1 MKRFFKL
8 KYFGFFICSFILLAT
23 SCKKES
29 FITSSDALLRASED
43 TLHFDTVFTTLGSTT
58 QYLKLFNQNDAKL
71 NISSIELMGGASSF
85 FKLNVD
91 GLPGTSFKNIE
102 MEAND
107 SLYFFAT
114 VRIDPTIA
122 NLPFLVRDSI
132 KIHFNGNTK
141 WIQLEAF
148 GKNAKF
154 MRDVV
159 ISQNTTLPNDTP
171 IIILGSLVVNQGK
184 ILTIKKGTN
193 IYIHPNAPIIID
205 GTLKAIGDT
214 SVAGKIVFQGI
225 RMDDPYNDYPG
236 SWPGIYFRDN
246 SKDNVLEHC
255 ILKNA
260 YQGTIA
266 INPSTNI
273 INPKLTLN
281 ECVFDNIYDVAIG
294 GINSSINGRNCLVS
308 NVGTGFA
315 AISGGNYNFNHCTFV
330 SISNYYLSHKKPLIV
345 LSNTVKD
352 DISFNALTATIDNSI
367 VYGEGGFVDDEIQT
381 VKKSGTGFAATM
393 KNILYKHKTIPSDII
408 FTNALNA
415 TDPLF
420 TTIDYNKRIYD
431 FKLKSGS
438 PCIDA
443 ASIATGSTLTFDLN
457 GKPRPVGSFAD
468 IGCYEKQ

>member
-8 KYFGFFICSFILLAT
+8 KYFGLCICSFILLAT

-29 FITSSDALLRASED
+29 FITSGDALLRTSED

-71 NISSIELMGGASSF
+71 NISSIELMGGTTSF

-114 VRIDPTIA
+114 VRIDPNIA

-132 KIHFNGNTK
+132 KIQFNGNTK
-141 WIQLEAF
+141 WIQLEAY

-184 ILTIKKGTN
+184 KLTIQQGTN

-205 GTLKAIGDT
+205 GTLIAIGDT
-214 SVAGKIVFQGI
+214 SAAGKIIFQGI
-225 RMDDPYNDYPG
+225 RIDDPYKDYPG

-246 SKDNVLEHC
+246 SKDNVLQHC

-260 YQGTIA
+260 FQGVIA
-266 INPSTNI
+266 VNPSTNI
-273 INPKLTLN
+273 LNPKLTLN
-281 ECVFDNIYDVAIG
+281 ECVFDNIYDAAIG
-294 GINSSINGRNCLVS
+294 GTNSSITGINCLVS

-345 LSNTVKD
+345 LSNTNEKD
-352 DISFNALTATIDNSI
+352 VSFNSLIATIDNSI
-367 VYGEGGFVDDEIQT
+367 VYGEGGFVDDEILT
-381 VKKSGTGFAATM
+381 ARKVGTGFIANM
-393 KNILYKHKTIPSDII
+393 NNILYKHKTVPAYIT
-408 FTNALNA
+408 FTNPLNA

-431 FKLKSGS
+431 FKLKDGS
-438 PCIDA
+438 PCINA
-443 ASIATGSTLTFDLN
+443 ATNSTLLFDLN
-457 GKPRPVGSFAD
+457 GKPRPVGSAAD

>member
-8 KYFGFFICSFILLAT
+8 KYFGFLISGFLLLAT

-114 VRIDPTIA
+114 VRIDPNIT

-132 KIHFNGNTK
+132 KIQFNGNTK
-141 WIQLEAF
+141 WIQLEAY

-159 ISQNTTLPNDTP
+159 ISQNTTLPKDTP

-184 ILTIKKGTN
+184 TLTIQKGTN

-205 GTLKAIGDT
+205 GTLIAIGDT
-214 SVAGKIVFQGI
+214 SAAGKIVFQGI
-225 RMDDPYNDYPG
+225 RIDDPYKDYPG

-246 SKDNVLEHC
+246 SKDNVLQYC

-260 YQGTIA
+260 YQGVIA
-266 INPSTNI
+266 INPSVT
-273 INPKLTLN
+273 NPKLTLN
-281 ECVFDNIYDVAIG
+281 ECIFDNIYDVAIG
-294 GINSSINGRNCLVS
+294 GTNSSIKGRNCLVS

-315 AISGGNYNFNHCTFV
+315 AISGGDYNFNHCTFV

-345 LSNTVKD
+345 LSNTNENDV
-352 DISFNALTATIDNSI
+352 SFNPLIATINNSI

-381 VKKSGTGFAATM
+381 VKKSGTGTGFTATM
-393 KNILYKHKTIPSDII
+393 TNILYKHKTIPADITTI
-408 FTNALNA
+408 TNALTA

-420 TTIDYNKRIYD
+420 ITIDYNKRIYD
-431 FKLKSGS
+431 FKLKDGS

-443 ASIATGSTLTFDLN
+443 ATSSTLAFDLN
-457 GKPRPVGSFAD
+457 GKPRPVGSAAD

>member
-8 KYFGFFICSFILLAT
+8 KYFGFFICSFLLLAT

-29 FITSSDALLRASED
+29 FITSGDALLRASED

-71 NISSIELMGGASSF
+71 NISSIELMGGAASF

-91 GLPGTSFKNIE
+91 GLPGTSFKNVE

-114 VRIDPTIA
+114 VRIDPNIA

-132 KIHFNGNTK
+132 KIQFNGNTK
-141 WIQLEAF
+141 WIQLEAY
-148 GKNAKF
+148 GKNARF
-154 MRDVV
+154 MKDVV
-159 ISQNTTLPNDTP
+159 VTKDSSFTNDLP
-171 IIILGSLVVNQGK
+171 IVILGSLIVNQNK
-184 ILTIKKGTN
+184 KLTIPKGTE

-205 GTLKAIGDT
+205 GTLIAIGDT
-214 SVAGKIVFQGI
+214 AASDKIIFQGI
-225 RMDDPYNDYPG
+225 RIDDPYKDYPG

-246 SKDNVLEHC
+246 SKDNVLQYC

-266 INPSTNI
+266 INPSMNS
-273 INPKLTLN
+273 NPKLTLN

-294 GINSSINGRNCLVS
+294 GTNSSVTGRNCLVS

-315 AISGGNYNFNHCTFV
+315 AISGGNYTFNHCTFV
-330 SISNYYLSHKKPLIV
+330 SISNYYLSHKKPLII
-345 LSNTVKD
+345 LSNTNENDVFFD
-352 DISFNALTATIDNSI
+352 SLTAIINNSI
-367 VYGEGGFVDDEIQT
+367 IYGEGGFVDDEIQT
-381 VKKSGTGFAATM
+381 VKKSGTGFTATM
-393 KNILYKHKTIPSDII
+393 TNILYKHKTIPADIN
-408 FTNALNA
+408 FTNALSA
-415 TDPLF
+415 ADPLF

-431 FKLKSGS
+431 FKLKDGS

-443 ASIATGSTLTFDLN
+443 AIGSTLAFDLN
-457 GKPRPVGSFAD
+457 GKPRPVGSAAD

>member
-8 KYFGFFICSFILLAT
+8 KYFGLCICSFILLAT

-29 FITSSDALLRASED
+29 FITSGDALLRTSED

-71 NISSIELMGGASSF
+71 NISSIELMGGTTSF

-114 VRIDPTIA
+114 VRIDPNIA

-132 KIHFNGNTK
+132 KIQFNGNTK
-141 WIQLEAF
+141 WIQLEAY

-184 ILTIKKGTN
+184 KLTIQQGTN

-205 GTLKAIGDT
+205 GTLIAIGDT
-214 SVAGKIVFQGI
+214 SAAGKIVFQGI
-225 RMDDPYNDYPG
+225 RIDDPYKDYPG

-246 SKDNVLEHC
+246 SKDNVLQHC

-260 YQGTIA
+260 FQGVIA
-266 INPSTNI
+266 VNPSTNI
-273 INPKLTLN
+273 LNPKLTLN
-281 ECVFDNIYDVAIG
+281 ECVFDNIYDAAIG
-294 GINSSINGRNCLVS
+294 ATNSSITGRNCLVS

-345 LSNTVKD
+345 LSNTNENDV
-352 DISFNALTATIDNSI
+352 SFNSLIATIDNSI
-367 VYGEGGFVDDEIQT
+367 VYGEGGFVDDEILT
-381 VKKSGTGFAATM
+381 ARKVGTGFIANM
-393 KNILYKHKTIPSDII
+393 NNILYKYKTVPAYIT
-408 FTNALNA
+408 FTNPLNA

-431 FKLKSGS
+431 FKLKDGS
-438 PCIDA
+438 PCINA
-443 ASIATGSTLTFDLN
+443 ATNSTLLFDLN
-457 GKPRPVGSFAD
+457 GKPRPVGSAAD

>member
-1 MKRFFKL
+1 M
-8 KYFGFFICSFILLAT
+8 LLAT

-107 SLYFFAT
+107 SLYFFAS
-114 VRIDPTIA
+114 VRIDPNIA

-132 KIHFNGNTK
+132 KIQFNGNTK
-141 WIQLEAF
+141 WIQLEAY

-159 ISQNTTLPNDTP
+159 ISQNTTLTNDTP
-171 IIILGSLVVNQGK
+171 IIILGSLVVNQGQK
-184 ILTIKKGTN
+184 LTIQKGTN

-205 GTLKAIGDT
+205 GTLIAIGDT
-214 SVAGKIVFQGI
+214 TAGGKIVFQGI
-225 RMDDPYNDYPG
+225 RIDDPYKDYPG

-246 SKDNVLEHC
+246 SKDNVLQHC

-260 YQGTIA
+260 YQGVVA
-266 INPSTNI
+266 INPPTNI

-294 GINSSINGRNCLVS
+294 GTNSSITGRNCLVS

-315 AISGGNYNFNHCTFV
+315 AISGGAYTFNHCTFA
-330 SISNYYLSHKKPLIV
+330 SISNYYLTHKKPLVV
-345 LSNTVKD
+345 LSNTNED
-352 DISFNALTATIDNSI
+352 DVAFNALDVTINNSI
-367 VYGEGGFVDDEIQT
+367 IYGEGGFVDDEIQT
-381 VKKSGTGFAATM
+381 VKKSGVGFIANMT
-393 KNILYKHKTIPSDII
+393 NILYKHKTIPADIT
-408 FTNALNA
+408 FTNPLNA

-420 TTIDYNKRIYD
+420 SMLDYNKRIFD
-431 FKLKSGS
+431 FRLKDGS

-443 ASIATGSTLTFDLN
+443 AIGSTLALDID
-457 GKPRPVGSFAD
+457 GKPRPVGTAAD

>member
-8 KYFGFFICSFILLAT
+8 KYFGLCICSFILLAT

-29 FITSSDALLRASED
+29 FITSGDALLRTSED

-71 NISSIELMGGASSF
+71 NISSIELMGGTTSF

-114 VRIDPTIA
+114 VRIDPNIA

-132 KIHFNGNTK
+132 KIQFNGNTK
-141 WIQLEAF
+141 WIQLEAY

-184 ILTIKKGTN
+184 KLTIQQGTN
-193 IYIHPNAPIIID
+193 IYIHPNAPIKID
-205 GTLKAIGDT
+205 GTLIAIGDT
-214 SVAGKIVFQGI
+214 SAAGKIVFQGI
-225 RMDDPYNDYPG
+225 RIDDPYKDYPG
-236 SWPGIYFRDN
+236 SWPGIYFRDK
-246 SKDNVLEHC
+246 SKDNVLQHC

-260 YQGTIA
+260 FQGVIA
-266 INPSTNI
+266 VNPSTNI
-273 INPKLTLN
+273 LIPKLTLN
-281 ECVFDNIYDVAIG
+281 ECVFDNIYDAAIG
-294 GINSSINGRNCLVS
+294 GTNSSITGRNCLVS

-345 LSNTVKD
+345 LSNTNEKD
-352 DISFNALTATIDNSI
+352 VSFNSLIATIDNSI
-367 VYGEGGFVDDEIQT
+367 VYGEGGFVDDEILT
-381 VKKSGTGFAATM
+381 ARKVGTGFIANM
-393 KNILYKHKTIPSDII
+393 NNILYKHKTVPAYIT
-408 FTNALNA
+408 FTNPLNA

-431 FKLKSGS
+431 FKLKDGS
-438 PCIDA
+438 PCINA
-443 ASIATGSTLTFDLN
+443 ATNSTLLFDLN
-457 GKPRPVGSFAD
+457 GKPRPVGSAAD

>member
-8 KYFGFFICSFILLAT
+8 KYFGLCICSFILLAT

-29 FITSSDALLRASED
+29 FITSGDALLRTSED

-71 NISSIELMGGASSF
+71 NISSIELMGGTTSF

-114 VRIDPTIA
+114 VRIDPNIA

-132 KIHFNGNTK
+132 KIQFNGNTK
-141 WIQLEAF
+141 WIQLEAY

-184 ILTIKKGTN
+184 KLTIQQGTN
-193 IYIHPNAPIIID
+193 IYIHPNAPIKID
-205 GTLKAIGDT
+205 GTLIAIGDT
-214 SVAGKIVFQGI
+214 SAAGKIVFQGI
-225 RMDDPYNDYPG
+225 RIDDPYKDYPG
-236 SWPGIYFRDN
+236 SWPGIYFRDK
-246 SKDNVLEHC
+246 SKDNVLQHC

-260 YQGTIA
+260 FQGVIA
-266 INPSTNI
+266 VNPSTNI
-273 INPKLTLN
+273 LIPKLTLN
-281 ECVFDNIYDVAIG
+281 ECVFDNIYDAAIG
-294 GINSSINGRNCLVS
+294 GTNSSITGRNCLVS

-345 LSNTVKD
+345 LSNTNEKD
-352 DISFNALTATIDNSI
+352 VSFNSLIPTIDNSI
-367 VYGEGGFVDDEIQT
+367 VYGEGGFVDDEILT
-381 VKKSGTGFAATM
+381 ARKVGTGFIANM
-393 KNILYKHKTIPSDII
+393 NNILYKHKTVPAYIT
-408 FTNALNA
+408 FTNPLNA

-431 FKLKSGS
+431 FKLKDGS
-438 PCIDA
+438 PCINA
-443 ASIATGSTLTFDLN
+443 ATNSTLLFDLN
-457 GKPRPVGSFAD
+457 GKPRPVGSAAD

>member
-8 KYFGFFICSFILLAT
+8 KYFGFFICSFFLLIT

-29 FITSSDALLRASED
+29 FITSGDALLRASED

-91 GLPGTSFKNIE
+91 GLSGTSFKNIE

-107 SLYFFAT
+107 SLYFFAS
-114 VRIDPTIA
+114 VRIDPNIA

-132 KIHFNGNTK
+132 KIEFNGNTK
-141 WIQLEAF
+141 WIQLEAY

-154 MRDVV
+154 MKDVV
-159 ISQNTTLPNDTP
+159 VTKDSSFTNDKP
-171 IIILGSLVVNQGK
+171 IVILGSLVVNYGK
-184 ILTIKKGTN
+184 TLTIKKGTN

-205 GTLKAIGDT
+205 GTLIAIGDT
-214 SVAGKIVFQGI
+214 AASDKIVFQGI
-225 RMDDPYNDYPG
+225 RIDAPYKDYPG

-246 SKDNVLEHC
+246 SKDNVLQHC

-266 INPSTNI
+266 INPSINS
-273 INPKLTLN
+273 NPKITLN

-294 GINSSINGRNCLVS
+294 ATNSSVTGRNCLVS

-330 SISNYYLSHKKPLIV
+330 SISNYYLPHKKPLIV
-345 LSNTVKD
+345 LSNTNENDV
-352 DISFNALTATIDNSI
+352 SFNSLIATVDNSI
-367 VYGEGGFVDDEIQT
+367 IYGEGGFVDDEIQT
-381 VKKSGTGFAATM
+381 VKKAGIVFTASM
-393 KNILYKHKTIPSDII
+393 KNVLYKYKTIPADII
-408 FTNALNA
+408 FTNALTA
-415 TDPLF
+415 KDPLF

-431 FKLKSGS
+431 FKLKDGS

-443 ASIATGSTLTFDLN
+443 ATTATGSTLTFDLN

>member
-8 KYFGFFICSFILLAT
+8 KYFGLCICSFILLAT

-29 FITSSDALLRASED
+29 FITSGDALLRTSED

-71 NISSIELMGGASSF
+71 NISSIELMGGTTSF

-114 VRIDPTIA
+114 VRIDPNIA

-132 KIHFNGNTK
+132 KIQFNGNTK
-141 WIQLEAF
+141 WIQLEAY

-184 ILTIKKGTN
+184 KLTIQQGTN

-205 GTLKAIGDT
+205 GTLIAIGDT
-214 SVAGKIVFQGI
+214 SAAGKIIFQGI
-225 RMDDPYNDYPG
+225 RIDDPYKDYPG
-236 SWPGIYFRDN
+236 SWPGIYFRDK
-246 SKDNVLEHC
+246 SKDNVLQHC

-260 YQGTIA
+260 FQGVIA
-266 INPSTNI
+266 VNPSTNI
-273 INPKLTLN
+273 LNPKLTLN
-281 ECVFDNIYDVAIG
+281 ECVFDNIYDAAIG
-294 GINSSINGRNCLVS
+294 GTNSSITGRNCLVS

-315 AISGGNYNFNHCTFV
+315 AVSGGNYNFNHCTFV

-345 LSNTVKD
+345 LSNTNEKD
-352 DISFNALTATIDNSI
+352 VSFNSLIATIDNSI
-367 VYGEGGFVDDEIQT
+367 VYGEGGFVDDEILT
-381 VKKSGTGFAATM
+381 ARKVGTGFIANM
-393 KNILYKHKTIPSDII
+393 NNILYKHKTVPAYIT
-408 FTNALNA
+408 FTNPLNA

-431 FKLKSGS
+431 FKLKDGS
-438 PCIDA
+438 PCINA
-443 ASIATGSTLTFDLN
+443 ATNSTLLFDLN
-457 GKPRPVGSFAD
+457 GKPRPVGSAAD

>member
-8 KYFGFFICSFILLAT
+8 QYFGLFICVFFLLAT
-23 SCKKES
+23 SCKKEA
-29 FITSSDALLRASED
+29 FITSGDALLRASED

-58 QYLKLFNQNDAKL
+58 QFLKLFNQNDAKL

-132 KIHFNGNTK
+132 KIEFNGNTK
-141 WIQLEAF
+141 WIQLEAY
-148 GKNAKF
+148 GKNARFLK
-154 MRDVV
+154 DVV
-159 ISQNTTLPNDTP
+159 VTKDSSFTNDKP
-171 IIILGSLVVNQGK
+171 IVILGSLIVNQGK
-184 ILTIKKGTN
+184 KLTIQKGTN

-205 GTLKAIGDT
+205 GTLIAIGDT
-214 SVAGKIVFQGI
+214 SAAGKIIFQGI
-225 RMDDPYNDYPG
+225 RIDDPYKDYPG

-246 SKDNVLEHC
+246 SKDNVMQYC

-294 GINSSINGRNCLVS
+294 GTNSSITGRNCLIS

-345 LSNTVKD
+345 LSNTNENDV
-352 DISFNALTATIDNSI
+352 SFDSLTAIINNSI

-381 VKKSGTGFAATM
+381 VKKFGTGFTASMT
-393 KNILYKHKTIPSDII
+393 NILYKHKTIPADITI
-408 FTNALNA
+408 TNALTA

-431 FKLKSGS
+431 FKLKDGS
-438 PCIDA
+438 PCIDEA
-443 ASIATGSTLTFDLN
+443 INSTLLFDLN
-457 GKPRPVGSFAD
+457 GKPRPVGSAAD

>member
-8 KYFGFFICSFILLAT
+8 KYFGLCICSFILLAT

-29 FITSSDALLRASED
+29 FITSGDALLRTSED

-71 NISSIELMGGASSF
+71 NISSIELMGGTTSF

-114 VRIDPTIA
+114 VRIDPNIA

-132 KIHFNGNTK
+132 KIQFNGNTK
-141 WIQLEAF
+141 WIQLEAY

-184 ILTIKKGTN
+184 KLTIQQGTN

-205 GTLKAIGDT
+205 GTLIAIGDT
-214 SVAGKIVFQGI
+214 SAAGKIVFQGI
-225 RMDDPYNDYPG
+225 RIDDPYKDYPG

-246 SKDNVLEHC
+246 SKDNVLQHC

-260 YQGTIA
+260 FQGVIA
-266 INPSTNI
+266 VNPSTNI
-273 INPKLTLN
+273 LNPKLTLN
-281 ECVFDNIYDVAIG
+281 ECVFDNIYDAAIG
-294 GINSSINGRNCLVS
+294 ATNSSITGRNCLVS

-345 LSNTVKD
+345 LSNTNEKD
-352 DISFNALTATIDNSI
+352 VSFNSLIATIDNSI
-367 VYGEGGFVDDEIQT
+367 VYGEGGFVDDEILT
-381 VKKSGTGFAATM
+381 ARKVGTGFIANM
-393 KNILYKHKTIPSDII
+393 NNILYKHKTVPAYIT
-408 FTNALNA
+408 FTNPLNA

-431 FKLKSGS
+431 FKLKDGS
-438 PCIDA
+438 PCINA
-443 ASIATGSTLTFDLN
+443 ATNSTLLFDLN
-457 GKPRPVGSFAD
+457 GKPRPVGSAAD